1 MNKIRIRWVIVLGA
15 ISMLGIA
22 LSQIYWVN
30 RAMDISEK
38 ELDQTL
44 NVALL
49 NVAEDMAK
57 LNNHVLASQNPV
69 SQLSSNY
76 FVVEQNDIIDANIL
90 EHYISSEFR
99 KRKLFMD
106 FEYGIYDCSSDKM
119 VYGNYV
125 GTRDVKKTTTELPK
139 WEDNIYYFGVRLPE
153 RQAYILGDL
162 RVWMVSTIIV
172 LMVLLLFAYSLFIIL
187 KQKRLSEVQKDFVNT
202 MTHEFKTPLST
213 IAISANVLAESD
225 LVKRDKRLGK
235 YTEIIQEEN
244 TQLSNQVEKLLQM
257 TDLEKEK
264 IILKLETIGL
274 NDLLN
279 KVSHH
284 FELKINERDGSLKM
298 KLEAHPDVIRA
309 DKVHLTNIFY
319 NLIDNA
325 IKYSPDVVEIKVETR
340 TENNNLIVEITDKGQ
355 GITKENQSKIFH
367 KFYRVPTGD
376 VHDVKGFGLGLSYV
390 KKLVQT
396 HKWKISAT
404 SELGKGSS
412 FIIEIPANINNE

>member
-1 MNKIRIRWVIVLGA
+1 MLGA

-30 RAMDISEK
+30 RAMDITEK

-57 LNNHVLASQNPV
+57 LNDHDLANLNPV

-76 FVVEQNDIIDANIL
+76 FVVAQNDKIDANIL
-90 EHYISSEFR
+90 EHYISNEFR

-106 FEYGIYDCSSDKM
+106 YEYGIYDCSSDKM

-125 GTRDVKKTTTELPK
+125 GTKDSKIKTTELPK

-153 RQAYILGDL
+153 RQAYIFGEVK
-162 RVWMVSTIIV
+162 VWMISTLIV
-172 LMVLLLFAYSLFIIL
+172 LVVLLLFAYSLFIIL

-213 IAISANVLAESD
+213 IAISAKVLAESD
-225 LVKRDKRLGK
+225 LIKLDKRLSK

-244 TQLSNQVEKLLQM
+244 NQLTKQVEKLLQM

-264 IILKLETIGL
+264 IFLKLETIDL
-274 NDLLN
+274 NELLH
-279 KVSHH
+279 KVAHH
-284 FELKINERDGSLKM
+284 FELKINEREGSLKM
-298 KLEAHPDVIRA
+298 KLEANPNRFLA
-309 DKVHLTNIFY
+309 DKVHLTNILY

-325 IKYSPDVVEIKVETR
+325 IKYSPEKVDISIETR
-340 TENNNLIVEITDKGQ
+340 TENNNLILEISDKGL
-355 GITKENQSKIFH
+355 GIAKENQSKIFH

-396 HKWKISAT
+396 HKWKINTS
-404 SELGKGSS
+404 SELGRGCT
-412 FIIEIPANINNE
+412 FTLEIPTKNG

>member
-1 MNKIRIRWVIVLGA
+1 MLGA

-30 RAMDISEK
+30 RAMDITEK

-49 NVAEDMAK
+49 SVAEDMAK
-57 LNNHVLASQNPV
+57 LNDHVLASLNPV

-76 FVVEQNDIIDANIL
+76 FVVAQNDKIDANIL
-90 EHYISSEFR
+90 EHYISNEFR

-106 FEYGIYDCSSDKM
+106 YEYGIYDCSSDKM

-125 GTRDVKKTTTELPK
+125 GTRDSEKITTELPK

-153 RQAYILGDL
+153 REAYIFGELK
-162 RVWMVSTIIV
+162 VWMISTIIV
-172 LMVLLLFAYSLFIIL
+172 LVVLLLFAYSLFIIL

-213 IAISANVLAESD
+213 IAISAKVLAESD
-225 LVKRDKRLGK
+225 IVKVDKRLIK
-235 YTEIIQEEN
+235 YTGIIQEEN
-244 TQLSNQVEKLLQM
+244 NQLTKQVEKLLQM

-264 IILKLETIGL
+264 IILKLETIDL
-274 NDLLN
+274 NELLN
-279 KVSHH
+279 KVAHH

-298 KLEAHPDVIRA
+298 SLEAGPNIIEA
-309 DKVHLTNIFY
+309 DKVHLTNILY

-325 IKYSPDVVEIKVETR
+325 IKYSPEKVDINIKTN
-340 TENNNLIVEITDKGQ
+340 TENNILMLEISDKGL
-355 GITKENQSKIFH
+355 GISKENLPKIFH

-396 HKWKISAT
+396 HKWKINAS
-404 SELGKGSS
+404 SELGKGSM
-412 FIIEIPANINNE
+412 FTIEIPTKNG

>member
-1 MNKIRIRWVIVLGA
+1 
-15 ISMLGIA
+15 MLGIA

-57 LNNHVLASQNPV
+57 LNDHVLASVNPV

-76 FVVEQNDIIDANIL
+76 FVVAHNDIIDANIL
-90 EHYISSEFR
+90 EHYISKEFR

-106 FEYGIYDCSSDKM
+106 YEYGIYDCSSDKM

-125 GTRDVKKTTTELPK
+125 GTKDNKKITTELSK

-153 RQAYILGDL
+153 RQSYIYGQL
-162 RVWMVSTIIV
+162 RVWMISTIIV
-172 LMVLLLFAYSLFIIL
+172 LIVLLLFAYSLFIIL

-213 IAISANVLAESD
+213 IAISAKVLAESD
-225 LVKRDKRLGK
+225 VIKLDKRLNK

-244 TQLSNQVEKLLQM
+244 NHLSKQVEKLLQM

-264 IILKLETIGL
+264 IFLKLETIDL
-274 NDLLN
+274 NELLK
-279 KVSHH
+279 KVAHH
-284 FELKINERDGSLKM
+284 FELKIKERDGSLKM
-298 KLEAHPDVIRA
+298 KLAADSNRIHA
-309 DKVHLTNIFY
+309 DKVHLTNILY
-319 NLIDNA
+319 NLFDNA
-325 IKYSPDVVEIKVETR
+325 IKYSPEIVDITIETR
-340 TENNNLIVEITDKGQ
+340 TLNNQLIVAITDKGQ
-355 GITKENQSKIFH
+355 GIAKENIAKIFY

-396 HKWKISAT
+396 HKWKIIAT
-404 SELGKGSS
+404 SELKKGST
-412 FIIEIPANINNE
+412 FTIEIPTKNG

>member
-1 MNKIRIRWVIVLGA
+1 MLGA

-57 LNNHVLASQNPV
+57 LNDHVLASVNPV

-76 FVVEQNDIIDANIL
+76 FVVAHNDIIDANIL
-90 EHYISSEFR
+90 EHYISKEFR

-106 FEYGIYDCSSDKM
+106 YEYGIYDCSSDKM

-125 GTRDVKKTTTELPK
+125 GTKDNKIITTALPK

-153 RQAYILGDL
+153 RQAYIYGQLK
-162 RVWMVSTIIV
+162 VWMISTIIV
-172 LMVLLLFAYSLFIIL
+172 LIVLLLFAYSLFIIL

-213 IAISANVLAESD
+213 IAISSKVLAESD
-225 LVKRDKRLGK
+225 LIKHDKRLTK

-244 TQLSNQVEKLLQM
+244 NHLSKQVEKLLQM

-264 IILKLETIGL
+264 IFLKLESIDL
-274 NDLLN
+274 NELLH
-279 KVSHH
+279 KVIHH
-284 FELKINERDGSLKM
+284 FELKIKESDGSLKM
-298 KLEAHPDVIRA
+298 RLESGASDIQA
-309 DKVHLTNIFY
+309 DKVHLTNILY

-325 IKYSPDVVEIKVETR
+325 IKYSAENVDINIETKTLNKTLILEIS
-340 TENNNLIVEITDKGQ
+340 DKGQ
-355 GITKENQSKIFH
+355 GIAKENLSKIFQ

-396 HKWKISAT
+396 HKWKLNVS
-404 SELGKGSS
+404 SDLGKGST
-412 FIIEIPANINNE
+412 FTIEIPTKNG

>member
-30 RAMDISEK
+30 RAMDITEK

-49 NVAEDMAK
+49 RVAEDMAK
-57 LNNHVLASQNPV
+57 LNDHVLANPNPV
-69 SQLSSNY
+69 GQLSSNY
-76 FVVEQNDIIDANIL
+76 FVVAQNDKIDANIL
-90 EHYISSEFR
+90 EHYISNEFR

-106 FEYGIYDCSSDKM
+106 YEYGIYDCSSDKM

-125 GTRDVKKTTTELPK
+125 GTRDSKKITTELPK

-153 RQAYILGDL
+153 RQAYIFGELK
-162 RVWMVSTIIV
+162 VWMISTIIV

-225 LVKRDKRLGK
+225 IVKVDKRLIK

-244 TQLSNQVEKLLQM
+244 NQLTKQVEKLLQM

-264 IILKLETIGL
+264 IILKLETIDL
-274 NDLLN
+274 NELLN
-279 KVSHH
+279 KVAHH

-298 KLEAHPDVIRA
+298 RLEARPNIIRA
-309 DKVHLTNIFY
+309 DKVHLTNILY

-325 IKYSPDVVEIKVETR
+325 IKYSPEIVDINIETR
-340 TENNNLIVEITDKGQ
+340 TENNILIVEITDKGL
-355 GITKENQSKIFH
+355 GIAKENQSKIFH
-367 KFYRVPTGD
+367 KFYRVPTGN

-396 HKWKISAT
+396 HKWKINAT
-404 SELGKGSS
+404 SELGKGST
-412 FIIEIPANINNE
+412 FTIEIPTKNG

>member
-30 RAMDISEK
+30 RAMDITEK

-49 NVAEDMAK
+49 SVAEDMAE
-57 LNNHVLASQNPV
+57 LNDHVLASLNPV

-76 FVVEQNDIIDANIL
+76 FVVAQNDKIDANIL
-90 EHYISSEFR
+90 EHYISNEFR
-99 KRKLFMD
+99 NRKLFMD
-106 FEYGIYDCSSDKM
+106 YEYGIYDCSSDKM

-125 GTRDVKKTTTELPK
+125 GTKDDKKITTALPK

-153 RQAYILGDL
+153 RQAYIFGELK
-162 RVWMVSTIIV
+162 VWIISTIIV
-172 LMVLLLFAYSLFIIL
+172 LMVLLIFAYSLFIIL

-213 IAISANVLAESD
+213 IAICSNVLAESE
-225 LVKRDKRLGK
+225 LIKSDKRLGK
-235 YTEIIQEEN
+235 YTEIIKEEN
-244 TQLSNQVEKLLQM
+244 NQLSKQVEKLLQM

-264 IILKLETIGL
+264 IILKLETIDL
-274 NDLLN
+274 DELLN
-279 KVSHH
+279 KVAHH
-284 FELKINERDGSLKM
+284 FELKIKEREGNLNVQ
-298 KLEAHPDVIRA
+298 LQAGPNLILA
-309 DKVHLTNIFY
+309 DKVHLTNILY

-325 IKYSPDVVEIKVETR
+325 IKYSPGSVEIKIETSM
-340 TENNNLIVEITDKGQ
+340 ENSILMVKISDKGQ
-355 GITKENQSKIFH
+355 GIAMENLSKIFH

-396 HKWKISAT
+396 HKWKIKAI

-412 FIIEIPANINNE
+412 FTIEIPTKNG

>member
-30 RAMDISEK
+30 RAMDITEK

-49 NVAEDMAK
+49 TVAEDMAK
-57 LNNHVLASQNPV
+57 LNDHVLASLNPV

-76 FVVEQNDIIDANIL
+76 FVVAQNDKIDANIL
-90 EHYISSEFR
+90 EYYISNEFR
-99 KRKLFMD
+99 KRKIFMD
-106 FEYGIYDCSSDKM
+106 YEYGIYDCSSDKM

-125 GTRDVKKTTTELPK
+125 GTRDNKKIATELPK

-153 RQAYILGDL
+153 RQSYIFGELK
-162 RVWMVSTIIV
+162 VWMISTIIV
-172 LMVLLLFAYSLFIIL
+172 LMVLLIFAYSLFIIL

-225 LVKRDKRLGK
+225 PVKLDKRLSK

-244 TQLSNQVEKLLQM
+244 NQLTKQVEKLLQM

-264 IILKLETIGL
+264 IILKLEIIDL
-274 NDLLN
+274 NELLN
-279 KVSHH
+279 KVAHH
-284 FELKINERDGSLKM
+284 FELKINEREGSLKM
-298 KLEAHPDVIRA
+298 NLEAHPNIIRA
-309 DKVHLTNIFY
+309 DKVHLTNILY

-325 IKYSPDVVEIKVETR
+325 IKYSPKMVAINIETR
-340 TENNNLIVEITDKGQ
+340 TENNNLVVEVTDKGQ
-355 GITKENQSKIFH
+355 GIAKENQAKIFH

-396 HKWKISAT
+396 HKWKINAT
-404 SELGKGSS
+404 SELGKGST
-412 FIIEIPANINNE
+412 FTIEIPTNNG